1 MVRVD
6 ASGII
11 DDLKQKVK
19 ESISRVHA
27 DRDQLT
33 VWETKGEKIINNS
46 TSKKRLAEILKSIDV
61 DDEDAIEEINESQE
75 LAELKLPNGQTLLV
89 RLPGS
94 SRISTAV
101 GCILIQAILGDRLKE
116 LAGSVIVSKV
126 DENYKYKDLFLR
138 AETKGKFSSGDIELN
153 EIMFVDEN
161 NPRDPQFV
169 KDFEKILSRKRK
181 LDPNV
186 SCFCIL

>member
-1 MVRVD
+1 MVHVD

-33 VWETKGEKIINNS
+33 VWETKGEMIINNS
-46 TSKKRLAEILKSIDV
+46 TSKKLLAEILRSIDV

-75 LAELKLPNGQTLLV
+75 LAQLELPNGQTLLV

-94 SRISTAV
+94 LRISTAV
-101 GCILIQAILGDRLKE
+101 ACILIQAIGDTLKE

-138 AETKGKFSSGDIELN
+138 AETKGKFTLGDIELN